1 VRLFVAVETG
11 AAVARAAV
19 EVIEELRRRAARVA
33 PGVRFTW
40 TAPERLHLTLR
51 FIGEAD
57 APGVQAI
64 RTSLDSPVDVPPFEM
79 SVGGIG
85 VFPPGRRPRA
95 LWVGVGEGL
104 ESVHR
109 LEREVTRRLRAAGV
123 PPEARPFS
131 PHCTLARVRPGP
143 AFPLAP
149 LVEGL
154 TATVLG
160 TTRVEAITLFESR
173 LSPKGP
179 DHVPLQ
185 RTPLV
190 A

>member
-1 VRLFVAVETG
+1 
-11 AAVARAAV
+11 
-19 EVIEELRRRAARVA
+19 
-33 PGVRFTW
+33 
-40 TAPERLHLTLR
+40 
-51 FIGEAD
+51 
-57 APGVQAI
+57 
-64 RTSLDSPVDVPPFEM
+64 
-79 SVGGIG
+79 
-85 VFPPGRRPRA
+85 
-95 LWVGVGEGL
+95 
-104 ESVHR
+104 
-109 LEREVTRRLRAAGV
+109 
-123 PPEARPFS
+123 
-131 PHCTLARVRPGP
+131 VRPGP